1 MAAEASLRE
10 RTISE
15 SSEEFSDVADEC
27 DEMDEDGEDSE
38 GLPDG
43 AGVEEAPPRKSTP
56 IETLP
61 ASQRSD
67 SSHPPRTVS
76 PPFDARKAPP
86 PPAMYCS
93 ACGDSCVSMEAFQSH
108 VMEKHRPL
116 SPPTTRTPLK
126 SSPPAAESPAKLAP
140 SNIQPDVGR
149 YISTRSLFNSF
160 VWFHY
165 IYGVGLSTWLW
176 NRDDL
181 HPG

>member
-1 MAAEASLRE
+1 MVAEASLRE

-27 DEMDEDGEDSE
+27 DELDEDGEDSD

-56 IETLP
+56 VETLP
-61 ASQRSD
+61 APHQPEIN
-67 SSHPPRTVS
+67 HPPRAVS
-76 PPFDARKAPP
+76 PPIDARKAPP

-116 SPPTTRTPLK
+116 SPPTRTPFK
-126 SSPPAAESPAKLAP
+126 ASPPAAPESPAKLAP

-149 YISTRSLFNSF
+149 YVTTLSLFVSF
-160 VWFHY
+160 V
-165 IYGVGLSTWLW
+165 S
-176 NRDDL
+176 
-181 HPG
+181 